1 MVATRRKMNG
11 NSVDDIGDEKR
22 LKTEKME
29 DKKKEYREEKVI

>member
-11 NSVDDIGDEKR
+11 NSVDDISDEKR

-29 DKKKEYREEKVI
+29 DKKKEYQEEKVI